1 MVGGRGGTFR
11 TSAKKV
17 KIFSDG
23 KRKEENIEV
32 TLREIRELRTEER
45 KDKR

>member
-1 MVGGRGGTFR
+1 MEEGEEHSER
-11 TSAKKV
+11 AQKNV

-23 KRKEENIEV
+23 KRKEGNIEV